1 MTQNIISIIIGVMDN
16 NEQFIT
22 WESTVA
28 FTFATLAVW
37 SISNS
42 IRVLLNWK
50 SRIPC
55 FITSFLVAYL
65 TISFTKNLDSFR
77 LSYLSVLDYPIVSL
91 NACLLFLSSLGLQTA
106 STSSSSQEKQHPRQ
120 RVKWLTYW

>member
-1 MTQNIISIIIGVMDN
+1 MEN

-22 WESTVA
+22 WESTVT
-28 FTFATLAVW
+28 FTVATLAVW
-37 SISNS
+37 SISNT

-65 TISFTKNLDSFR
+65 TISFTKNPDSFS
-77 LSYLSVLDYPIVSL
+77 LSYLSLLDYPIVSL
-91 NACLLFLSSLGLQTA
+91 NACLLFLSSLGLQTV
-106 STSSSSQEKQHPRQ
+106 SISHSSQEKQDPRQ
-120 RVKWLTYW
+120 RIKWLTHW